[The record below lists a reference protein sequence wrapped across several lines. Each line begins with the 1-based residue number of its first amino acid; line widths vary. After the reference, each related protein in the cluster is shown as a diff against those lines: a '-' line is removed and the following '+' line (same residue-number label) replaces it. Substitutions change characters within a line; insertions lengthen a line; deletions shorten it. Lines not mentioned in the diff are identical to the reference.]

1 MKYQRPLP
9 KTHFCILFIYL
20 SGHFM
25 VSLALHFSGE
35 RCCAATF
42 ILAFGLCFFSFDSTC
57 LSKNSQFLLS
67 ALVSVKSHFLLR
79 GARPFFLLSKNSS
92 FYSVK
97 ILLFTQSLFL
107 LFLLLFFTV
116 YLLGRFVCS
125 FCVFSQFFWLCN

>member
-1 MKYQRPLP
+1 MSPQCLYCRCMSALLSRF
-9 KTHFCILFIYL
+9 HASLILLRMLERVSDPFSNTLYL
-20 SGHFM
+20 HRLNSALSSGD
-25 VSLALHFSGE
+25 

-92 FYSVK
+92 F
-97 ILLFTQSLFL
+97 
-107 LFLLLFFTV
+107 
-116 YLLGRFVCS
+116 
-125 FCVFSQFFWLCN
+125 